1 MLDSKKD
8 EDSSGSPGSQLWGW
22 AKKSKHTAWL
32 HQQKQDTGLELCRK
46 EEGRKGE
53 EGFVWEMSTSVG
65 TLTNQTCGS
74 RTEAQGSATHLAQ
87 DQKSFLYVSYQ
98 TALASVHP
106 VPPGI
111 VRKASSMLGESPTP
125 ESQLHG
131 PIF

>member
-1 MLDSKKD
+1 MC
-8 EDSSGSPGSQLWGW
+8 
-22 AKKSKHTAWL
+22 TAWL

-46 EEGRKGE
+46 EEGRRGA
-53 EGFVWEMSTSVG
+53 EGFVQEMSTSVG

-74 RTEAQGSATHLAQ
+74 RTEAQDSVYDTTHLAQ
-87 DQKSFLYVSYQ
+87 DQKPFLCVLYQ
-98 TALASVHP
+98 TIHF

-111 VRKASSMLGESPTP
+111 VYKALSVLGESPTP